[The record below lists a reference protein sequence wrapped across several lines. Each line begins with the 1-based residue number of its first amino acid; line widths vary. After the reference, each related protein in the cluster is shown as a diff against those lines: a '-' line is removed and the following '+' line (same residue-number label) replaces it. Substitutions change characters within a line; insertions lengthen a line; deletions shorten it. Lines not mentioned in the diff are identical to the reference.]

1 MTGGAHDTVNT
12 VNRRGLAADL
22 GIAAAIVVVVT
33 IVVGVTAQ
41 SLGFTRDEGYYF
53 KAAELY
59 AHWFRTLVS
68 QPTTALSA
76 AGINADLAY
85 NPEHPFLLKGLFSL
99 ARTIQQATGL
109 DVMGHNALRF
119 PAWVVAGLSVAL
131 VYALGRAAK
140 LARSTSLVA
149 ALVFFSL
156 PHVFWHMHV
165 ACFDVGVTAAH
176 AGLVAAWLRFRHSL
190 RGTIVVG
197 LVFGLCAATKH
208 NVLPVPALFV
218 LHWALGEAGNPQGVV
233 DGRRLRLPLGFVTL
247 ALIAPIVYVALW
259 PYLWPDV
266 VGRFGAYVGFHLRHE
281 HYPIMLFGELLTAP
295 PFPWSFPLVMW
306 ALTIPVPVL
315 VVLTGGVVLATGVVL
330 AFLWRRFMGAGSAR
344 EDTVVPL
351 GDVARSPSGST
362 ALLLLLNAAMPVF
375 LIALPSSPIFGGTKH
390 WMNAL
395 PFVCVLGAWALH
407 EAVARL
413 RRHSIVVVAVVGV
426 FVAMP
431 GFVQSARVWPY
442 GLGAYNE
449 LAGFSRGAA
458 NLGLQ
463 RTFWGY
469 EIREALPLINER
481 VPRGGRLHGG
491 DVNQDSHRRY
501 LDDGLLRSDIA
512 FSAGVRGADAA
523 HVEPLGEFKQQQLDV
538 WNEWQRHNPDVVVD
552 VEGVPLS
559 TVTFRR

>member
-1 MTGGAHDTVNT
+1 MTGGAHDT

-33 IVVGVTAQ
+33 VIVGVTAQ

-68 QPTTALSA
+68 QPTTALSV

-99 ARTIQQATGL
+99 SRTVQQALGI
-109 DVMGHNALRF
+109 DVMGHNAMRF
-119 PAWVVAGLSVAL
+119 PAWVVAGFSVAL
-131 VYALGRAAK
+131 VFALGRAAK
-140 LARSTSLVA
+140 LSRGTSLVA
-149 ALVFFSL
+149 ALMFFSL

-197 LVFGLCAATKH
+197 VVFGLCAATKH

-218 LHWALGEAGNPQGVV
+218 LHWALCEAGNSQGVV

-306 ALTIPVPVL
+306 GLTIPVPVL
-315 VVLTGGVVLATGVVL
+315 VVLTGGVVLATAVAL
-330 AFLWRRFMGAGSAR
+330 AFLWRRFRGPGSVP

-351 GDVARSPSGST
+351 GDVARSGSGST
-362 ALLLLLNAAMPVF
+362 AVLVLLNAIMPVF

-407 EAVARL
+407 EAAARL
-413 RRHSIVVVAVVGV
+413 HRHSVVVVAIVAVVGV
-426 FVAMP
+426 VVAVP
-431 GFVQSARVWPY
+431 GFLQSGRVWPY
-442 GLGAYNE
+442 GLGSYNE

-469 EIREALPLINER
+469 EIREALPTINER

-491 DVNQDSHRRY
+491 DVNQDSHHRAIE
-501 LDDGLLRSDIA
+501 DGLLRSDIA
-512 FSAGVRGADAA
+512 FSPGVRGANAA

-538 WNEWQRHNPDVVVD
+538 WNEWQRHNPDVIVD